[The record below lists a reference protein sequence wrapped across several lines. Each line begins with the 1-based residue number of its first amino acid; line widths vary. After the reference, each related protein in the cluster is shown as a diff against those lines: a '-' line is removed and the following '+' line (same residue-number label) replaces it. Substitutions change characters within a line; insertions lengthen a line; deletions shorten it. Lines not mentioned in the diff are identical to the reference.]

1 MAEVVIFDIDIKG
14 AVDKLAQIRADI
26 NAYKE
31 QQKQLTDEV
40 KKGNQEA
47 ARSYEANA
55 VIIKNLSA
63 EQRVLSRAVEGAA
76 QVQKKNTDTLN
87 VNNNSIQQ
95 NRDLLKQLTAQYINL
110 KNPSTA
116 ATNQIKTLSDTL
128 KKQEEAI
135 GNTSRNVGN
144 YKDALKDAVGGI
156 NIFGVSLKTLYT
168 TIIANPIGLLVA
180 AVAGL
185 FSILK
190 NNERVVEF
198 FERGLAS
205 ISAVASELSD
215 LFVNNLEPA
224 LIAVK
229 DTLVDAFTKPQLAIG
244 KLVNLIQDNL
254 INRFKALGVIINGIK
269 NGSLERITNGL
280 IQFGTGVEDAGT
292 KLTTFGNR
300 LINVGKDAFDATGA
314 LQDLEDNTNKIGLE
328 IEKIETKIADLR
340 GKLRSK
346 DLNERK
352 KAAIEIIRLED
363 EQFSLKKKQI
373 DDEVAQLQKLAAA
386 NTANEEIRKRF
397 EAAQVQQQQVIT
409 QLKQAQSSVQ
419 TRLNNLLQDEGK
431 IAEKVAEKRKTSLE
445 VATENQQEY
454 INLFLSGLEKE
465 LEELDLKQE
474 AQKEKL
480 IEFGETELE
489 IQNRFREERQALID
503 EYAQDE
509 IDKSNEVSRQLLEQ
523 EKDNTAEFKRLKEQQ
538 LEAEQTIQDAKAQAI
553 SAGFDITR
561 QLVEEDALLA
571 GLLLAAEK
579 AAAIADIIIQNRKA
593 NAIVTAN
600 ASTVPPF
607 IPGTFLPNPAFVIA
621 QTQAATLRA
630 ANNVQ
635 AGVSIGV
642 IAAQAIGQVASKK
655 FAEGGVID
663 IDGKPHSQGGENVFV
678 GNRLV
683 ANVEGGE
690 GLFVM
695 KKNAYQAISKYSN
708 INKAF
713 GGNSWG
719 ETKTHLADG
728 GAINTSI
735 PITDSRN
742 LVQEQIT
749 LQNAFRNSV
758 NNLPA
763 PVLSI
768 VEYQNA
774 VSKRNKSVRISE
786 I

>member
-1 MAEVVIFDIDIKG
+1 VQG
-14 AVDKLAQIRADI
+14 GLA
-26 NAYKE
+26 
-31 QQKQLTDEV
+31 
-40 KKGNQEA
+40 
-47 ARSYEANA
+47 
-55 VIIKNLSA
+55 
-63 EQRVLSRAVEGAA
+63 
-76 QVQKKNTDTLN
+76 VQKANTDQIKF
-87 VNNNSIQQ
+87 NNNSIQQ

-229 DTLVDAFTKPQLAIG
+229 DTLVEAFTKPQLAIG

-269 NGSLERITNGL
+269 NGSLEGITNGL

-314 LQDLEDNTNKIGLE
+314 LQDLEDNANKVALE
-328 IEKIETKIADLR
+328 IEKIDTKIADLR

-352 KAAIEIIRLED
+352 KAATEIIRLED
-363 EQFSLKKKQI
+363 EQFSINKKQI
-373 DDEVAQLQKLAAA
+373 DDQVTQLGKLAAA
-386 NTANEEIRKRF
+386 NTATEAIRNRF
-397 EAAQVQQQQVIT
+397 TAAQIAQQRAIT
-409 QLKQAQSSVQ
+409 ELNEAQSSVQ

-431 IAEKVAEKRKTSLE
+431 IAEKVAEQNR
-445 VATENQQEY
+445 NYRQETLTFQEKY
-454 INLFLSGLEKE
+454 IQEFTTGLEKE
-465 LEELDLKQE
+465 LLEQELSQSKRVDFLRE
-474 AQKEKL
+474 AGL
-480 IEFGETELE
+480 SELE
-489 IQNRFREERQALID
+489 IQEKFRKERQDLID
-503 EYAQDE
+503 KYAQDE

-538 LEAEQTIQDAKAQAI
+538 LEAEQTIADAKATVI
-553 SAGFDITR
+553 SEGLNLAQ
-561 QLVEEDALLA
+561 QLAEGDALLS
-571 GLLLAAEK
+571 GLLLAAQK

-593 NAIVTAN
+593 NALITFN
-600 ASTVPPF
+600 ASQVNPF
-607 IPGTFLPNPAFVIA
+607 IPGTFLPNPAFFYA
-621 QTQAATLRA
+621 QAQAATLRA

-642 IAAQAIGQVASKK
+642 IAAQAIGQVATKK

>member
-135 GNTSRNVGN
+135 GDNRRSVGN
-144 YKDALKDAVGGI
+144 YQKALEGLGGRLPFLKNGLNGI
-156 NIFGVSLKTLYT
+156 NGVINAS
-168 TIIANPIGLLVA
+168 PIGRFAQILL
-180 AVAGL
+180 GL
-185 FSILK
+185 FDILK
-190 NNERVVEF
+190 NNEKVVEF
-198 FERGLAS
+198 FERGLA
-205 ISAVASELSD
+205 AVNAVVSELS
-215 LFVNNLEPA
+215 E
-224 LIAVK
+224 LILGSLTSGIKFIREGLTA
-229 DTLVDAFTKPQLAIG
+229 AFTQPQKAITG
-244 KLVNLIQDNL
+244 LVNLIKDNL
-254 INRFKALGVIINGIK
+254 INRFKALGVIVNAIANRDLKG
-269 NGSLERITNGL
+269 ITNGL
-280 IQFGTGVEDAGT
+280 LQFGTGVE
-292 KLTTFGNR
+292 
-300 LINVGKDAFDATGA
+300 NVTDKIGGLSKNLLNVATSAFDATGA
-314 LQDLEDNTNKIGLE
+314 LQDIEDNAKVIALQ
-328 IEKIETKIADLR
+328 IEKIDTEIASKR
-340 GKLRSK
+340 GKLRTK

-352 KAAIEIIRLED
+352 KLAADIIKLED
-363 EQFSLKKKQI
+363 QSFEITKKKV
-373 DDEVAQLQKLAAA
+373 DEEVASLRTLRDA
-386 NTANEEIRKRF
+386 NKANEEVRNRLL
-397 EAAQVQQQQVIT
+397 AAELEQQQIVT
-409 QLKQAQSSVQ
+409 QLNNKKESLQ
-419 TRLNNLLQDEGK
+419 TRINNLLQDEGK
-431 IAEKVAEKRKTSLE
+431 IAEKVAEQNRNYRQETLTFQEKYIQEFT
-445 VATENQQEY
+445 TE
-454 INLFLSGLEKE
+454 LEKE
-465 LEELDLKQE
+465 LLELELSQSKRVDFLRE
-474 AQKEKL
+474 AKL
-480 IEFGETELE
+480 TELE
-489 IQNRFREERQALID
+489 IQDKFLKERQDLID
-503 EYAQDE
+503 DYSEE
-509 IDKSNEVSRQLLEQ
+509 EV
-523 EKDNTAEFKRLKEQQ
+523 EKQQ
-538 LEAEQTIQDAKAQAI
+538 SIFDAILEASFQFAVKQKAIDEQTIATQRAVQDARLQIAQDFSNGLTAI
-553 SAGFDITR
+553 LS
-561 QLVEEDALLA
+561 LA
-571 GLLLAAEK
+571 GAQSAENAAFQKSLALFQIGIDTAVAIVKALRNSQSATADNFLTGGLAGIAK
-579 AAAIADIIIQNRKA
+579 AAAI
-593 NAIVTAN
+593 TA
-600 ASTVPPF
+600 S
-607 IPGTFLPNPAFVIA
+607 IL
-621 QTQAATLRA
+621 AA
-630 ANNVQ
+630 V
-635 AGVSIGV
+635 
-642 IAAQAIGQVASKK
+642 AQAKQVLQ
-655 FAEGGVID
+655 AEPQPTPPQFEQGGAID